1 MVVNIPKQYF
11 DKISNRN
18 LFRFYLGLI
27 PRILIFIKYAFF
39 SSGCKISGWYYR

>member
-27 PRILIFIKYAFF
+27 PRILIFKNMHFF
-39 SSGCKISGWYYR
+39 VRL